1 MCPNSAPR
9 PCRAQAQT
17 QRYNRVC
24 ESLSWVSSRKKVRET
39 CQTQLTFSDSLSA
52 LPSYIVSDTFSR
64 SEGQVTDYVAIAGDR
79 TDTGVHREPDVSR
92 PVGWRFARAKVHEN
106 VSRGLGTRDR
116 PAEVWLDIVSAR
128 TSQSP
133 EPSRPCPTFSERP
146 ITGCSLSSRPISGSC
161 SPWSF
166 SRI

>member
-52 LPSYIVSDTFSR
+52 LPSYIVSDTFSPPAPARFDHASQDFRGERVNRWANPTEKTTWLPRNRCPAGEQTGDWARKIMGTPWR
-64 SEGQVTDYVAIAGDR
+64 SCKFD
-79 TDTGVHREPDVSR
+79 
-92 PVGWRFARAKVHEN
+92 KVPC
-106 VSRGLGTRDR
+106 SPSLTRR
-116 PAEVWLDIVSAR
+116 RLSAR
-128 TSQSP
+128 D
-133 EPSRPCPTFSERP
+133 ECRF
-146 ITGCSLSSRPISGSC
+146 
-161 SPWSF
+161 
-166 SRI
+166 

>member
-52 LPSYIVSDTFSR
+52 LPSYIVSDTFSSHDLELTR
-64 SEGQVTDYVAIAGDR
+64 AVAGLDVLVAVAHDRHVTAGAVADLDLVVAVAGYR
-79 TDTGVHREPDVSR
+79 HGIVVA
-92 PVGWRFARAKVHEN
+92 FA
-106 VSRGLGTRDR
+106 D
-116 PAEVWLDIVSAR
+116 LDLAGKGDA
-128 TSQSP
+128 TSY
-133 EPSRPCPTFSERP
+133 
-146 ITGCSLSSRPISGSC
+146 
-161 SPWSF
+161 
-166 SRI
+166 

>member
-52 LPSYIVSDTFSR
+52 LPSYIVSDIFSIPLLGEFTPR
-64 SEGQVTDYVAIAGDR
+64 EETIRHGTNLEFCYFGQMKASLDEEKTVQKNVSEG
-79 TDTGVHREPDVSR
+79 EM
-92 PVGWRFARAKVHEN
+92 
-106 VSRGLGTRDR
+106 
-116 PAEVWLDIVSAR
+116 
-128 TSQSP
+128 
-133 EPSRPCPTFSERP
+133 
-146 ITGCSLSSRPISGSC
+146 
-161 SPWSF
+161 
-166 SRI
+166 

>member
-52 LPSYIVSDTFSR
+52 LPSYIVSDTFSVCGR
-64 SEGQVTDYVAIAGDR
+64 ARLKPISQEEEATVLWYDKPVAKWSE
-79 TDTGVHREPDVSR
+79 
-92 PVGWRFARAKVHEN
+92 ARAGKSNELPGSEKGAGWDAFSAVRAPGQWN
-106 VSRGLGTRDR
+106 RAKDR
-116 PAEVWLDIVSAR
+116 L
-128 TSQSP
+128 
-133 EPSRPCPTFSERP
+133 
-146 ITGCSLSSRPISGSC
+146 
-161 SPWSF
+161 
-166 SRI
+166 